1 MELKLSLSGDKKPT
15 KVFANK
21 RTMNFAYRKSPV
33 NVKKLGIVLAIILVV
48 VGLFSKFA
56 IFDQLAKKNAAL
68 DARNSSQAI
77 LAGQKI
83 GMSSYKELKEEYD
96 RYSEARMNE
105 NERYLVDRIQVFDM
119 IRDEVMPE
127 CIVDSV
133 SLHNNELTLGI
144 SGLTLMEVSELTEHL
159 KELEIVTQVELRN
172 AYSQDSDIASM
183 SIIIKLQKE
192 GVVVEEA

>member
-15 KVFANK
+15 KVFASK

-33 NVKKLGIVLAIILVV
+33 NVKKLGIVLGIILVA

-77 LAGQKI
+77 LTGQRI
-83 GMSSYKELKEEYD
+83 GMASYKELKEEHD
-96 RYSEARMNE
+96 RLTDARMNE
-105 NERYLVDRIQVFDM
+105 NERYLVDRIQVFDL
-119 IRDEVMPE
+119 IRDEIMPS
-127 CIVDSV
+127 CVVDSV

-144 SGLTLMEVSELTEHL
+144 SGLSLMEVGELTEHL
-159 KELEIVTQVELRN
+159 REFEIVKQVELRS
-172 AYSQDSDIASM
+172 AYSPDSDEASM
-183 SIIIKLQKE
+183 SVIIMLQKE

>member
-15 KVFANK
+15 KVFASK

-33 NVKKLGIVLAIILVV
+33 NVKKLGIVLGIILVA

-77 LAGQKI
+77 LTGQKI
-83 GMSSYKELKEEYD
+83 GMASYKELKEEHD
-96 RYSEARMNE
+96 RLTDARMNE
-105 NERYLVDRIQVFDM
+105 NERYLVDRVQVFDL
-119 IRDEVMPE
+119 IRDEIMPS
-127 CIVDSV
+127 CVVDSV

-144 SGLTLMEVSELTEHL
+144 SGLSLMEVGELTEHL
-159 KELEIVTQVELRN
+159 REFEIVTQVELRN

>member
-1 MELKLSLSGDKKPT
+1 MELKLSLSKQDKPAKA
-15 KVFANK
+15 FASK

-33 NVKKLGIVLAIILVV
+33 NVKKLGIVLGIILVV

-83 GMSSYKELKEEYD
+83 GMASYKELKEEYD